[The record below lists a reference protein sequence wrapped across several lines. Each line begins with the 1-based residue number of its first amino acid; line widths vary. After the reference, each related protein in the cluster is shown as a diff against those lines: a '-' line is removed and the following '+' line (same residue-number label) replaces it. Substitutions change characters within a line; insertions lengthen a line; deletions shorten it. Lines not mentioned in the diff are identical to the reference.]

1 MINGCRTAKV
11 AVAQVS
17 LAERRRF
24 PMIRTLPIGACAG
37 LLLLLLLGPFVT
49 GNSFSQAKPRA
60 RDLGIPLDG
69 TPGPFNAIT
78 DVEGVEVSYTT
89 LISGEGKLVVGQG
102 PVRTGVTAILPRGR
116 ATLEPAFAAFYAGN
130 GNGDMTGTHWL
141 EETGVLETP
150 ILITNTLSVGTVRDA
165 AVSWMVKHGASGP
178 FWYPVAAETS
188 DGRLNDMKG
197 LHVKAEDAI
206 RALESAHGGRI
217 AEGNVG
223 GGTGMNCHG
232 FKGGT
237 GTASRRLPPEGGAYT
252 LGVLAQC
259 NYGTRSQLR
268 IAGIPVGREIEGYEP
283 CVTQQVDPPVPDLA
297 GQPLPVCPDDVNR
310 RAALPEDRE
319 QGSIIVVVA
328 TDAPLTPDQ
337 LKRLARRVS
346 LGMGRMG
353 SNHGNGSGDIFIA
366 FSTANRGADW
376 GNSGAGRP
384 SLPPPSITR
393 LPSGAMD
400 PLFTATVEATEEAII
415 NAMLAADTM
424 TGANYQ
430 RSYAIPH
437 DQLKAV
443 LAKHGRLV
451 EKR

>member
-1 MINGCRTAKV
+1 MRMPQLIDAR
-11 AVAQVS
+11 
-17 LAERRRF
+17 
-24 PMIRTLPIGACAG
+24 AG
-37 LLLLLLLGPFVT
+37 LTVLLLLGFFPAGSF
-49 GNSFSQAKPRA
+49 FSQTKPRA

-78 DVEGVEVSYTT
+78 DVEGVEVGYAT

-116 ATLEPAFAAFYAGN
+116 TTLEPVFAAFYAGN

-165 AVSWMVKHGASGP
+165 AVSWMVKHGANAP

-197 LHVKAEDAI
+197 LHVKTEDAI
-206 RALESAHGGRI
+206 SALESAHGGRI

-237 GTASRRLPPEGGAYT
+237 GTASRRLSSEAGSYT

-283 CVTQQVDPPVPDLA
+283 CVAREVDPPARD
-297 GQPLPVCPDDVNR
+297 GTGRPLPLCHDDPR
-310 RAALPEDRE
+310 LGAALGEDHE

-328 TDAPLTPDQ
+328 TNAPLTPDQ

-366 FSTANRGADW
+366 FSTANPDADW
-376 GNSGAGRP
+376 GNSNAGHP
-384 SLPPPSITR
+384 SLPPPSIIR
-393 LPSGAMD
+393 LPSGALD

-437 DQLKAV
+437 DQLKVV